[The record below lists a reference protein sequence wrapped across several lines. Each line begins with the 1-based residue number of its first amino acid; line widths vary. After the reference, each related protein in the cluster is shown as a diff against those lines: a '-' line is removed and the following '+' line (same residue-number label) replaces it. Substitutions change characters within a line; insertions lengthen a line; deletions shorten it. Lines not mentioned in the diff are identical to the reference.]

1 MPFVFAFVGLVLI
14 ISGARGTSSDLVK
27 LLKDDLSGD
36 GNFVY
41 WMLSIAVLGAL
52 GYIDALQPLS
62 RALLVL
68 VVVVL
73 ILAESK
79 AGGAGGF
86 FVKFQ
91 ESVSQ
96 ITGREAAA

>member
-1 MPFVFAFVGLVLI
+1 MPFVLAIVGLVLVI
-14 ISGARGTSSDLVK
+14 AGARGRSADLLTLVEG
-27 LLKDDLSGD
+27 DLSE

-41 WMLSIAVLGAL
+41 WMLSIAILGAL
-52 GYIDALQPLS
+52 GYIDALRPLS

-73 ILAESK
+73 ILAEDK

-91 ESVSQ
+91 ESISE
-96 ITGREAAA
+96 ITGSEAAA